1 MRTEGNASPVIPYN
15 AIDTDDAEAIVPWTN
30 IGLIVLNFLV
40 FFYELAVGATG
51 GDDAL
56 SSLVQ
61 NYALVP
67 CEYTARCAVAAGTH
81 VPLWITL
88 FTSMFLHG
96 GWSHILGNMVYLFVF
111 GNHVERSMGHLRYLA
126 FYLLCG
132 LGANAL
138 EIATAVDSNLP
149 GLGASGAIAGVLG
162 GFLVLYP
169 TSRIGT
175 LIPLGFLVFPAR
187 IYAWVFIAFWFVL
200 QLFSGIAS
208 LSADAAAAGG
218 VAYWAHVG
226 GFLTGVLLIRPFTL
240 ADRVRQLQSYHTR
253 FAQS

>member
-1 MRTEGNASPVIPYN
+1 MIPY
-15 AIDTDDAEAIVPWTN
+15 AATDTDDAEAIVPWTN
-30 IGLIVLNFLV
+30 IGLIVLNFVV

-51 GDDAL
+51 GDDAI
-56 SSLVQ
+56 SSFVQ
-61 NYALVP
+61 NYGLVP
-67 CEYTARCAVAAGTH
+67 CEYTAHCTIAAGTPA
-81 VPLWITL
+81 PLWITL
-88 FTSMFLHG
+88 FTSMFMHA

-132 LGANAL
+132 LGASAL
-138 EIATAVDSNLP
+138 EIATAVDSSLP

-187 IYAWVFIAFWFVL
+187 IYAWVFIVLWFFL

-208 LSADAAAAGG
+208 LGADAAAAGG

-226 GFLTGVLLIRPFTL
+226 GFLTGVLLIRPFTVP
-240 ADRVRQLQSYHTR
+240 DRVRQLQAYHAR
-253 FAQS
+253 PGLAS

>member
-1 MRTEGNASPVIPYN
+1 MIPY
-15 AIDTDDAEAIVPWTN
+15 AASGTDDAEAILPWTN

-51 GDDAL
+51 GDDAV

-61 NYALVP
+61 NYGLVP
-67 CEYTARCAVAAGTH
+67 CEYTTHCAIVAGAPI
-81 VPLWITL
+81 PLWITL

-111 GNHVERSMGHLRYLA
+111 GNHVERSMGHLRHLA

-138 EIATAVDSNLP
+138 EIATAVDSSLP

-187 IYAWVFIAFWFVL
+187 IHAWVFIAFWFVL

-208 LSADAAAAGG
+208 VGGDAATAGG

-226 GFLTGVLLIRPFTL
+226 GFLAGVLLIRPFTL
-240 ADRVRQLQSYHTR
+240 SDRVRQLQNYHTR

>member
-1 MRTEGNASPVIPYN
+1 MIPYD
-15 AIDTDDAEAIVPWTN
+15 ASGTDDAEAIMPWTN
-30 IGLIVLNFLV
+30 IGLIVVNFLV
-40 FFYELAVGATG
+40 FFYELFVASN
-51 GDDAL
+51 GDDVL
-56 SSLVQ
+56 NGFIQSFG
-61 NYALVP
+61 LVP
-67 CEYTARCAVAAGTH
+67 CEYTAHCSIAAGTPA
-81 VPLWITL
+81 PLWITL

-96 GWSHILGNMVYLFVF
+96 GWTHILGNMVFLFVF
-111 GNHVERSMGHLRYLA
+111 GNHVERSMGHARYLA

-149 GLGASGAIAGVLG
+149 GIGASGAIAGVLG

-187 IYAWVFIAFWFVL
+187 IYAWVFIILWFLL
-200 QLFSGIAS
+200 QLFNGIAS
-208 LSADAAAAGG
+208 LGGDAAAQGG

-226 GFLTGVLLIRPFTL
+226 GFITGVVLIRPFTIPS
-240 ADRVRQLQSYHTR
+240 RVRQLYAYHTQV
-253 FAQS
+253 AQ

>member
-1 MRTEGNASPVIPYN
+1 MIPY
-15 AIDTDDAEAIVPWTN
+15 AASGTDDAEA
-30 IGLIVLNFLV
+30 
-40 FFYELAVGATG
+40 
-51 GDDAL
+51 
-56 SSLVQ
+56 SLVQ
-61 NYALVP
+61 NYGLVP
-67 CEYTARCAVAAGTH
+67 CEYTTHCAIVAGAPI
-81 VPLWITL
+81 PLWITL

-132 LGANAL
+132 LGSNAL
-138 EIATAVDSNLP
+138 EIATAVDSSLP

-187 IYAWVFIAFWFVL
+187 IHAWVFIAFWFVL

-208 LSADAAAAGG
+208 VGGDAATAGG

-226 GFLTGVLLIRPFTL
+226 GFLAGVLLIRPFTL
-240 ADRVRQLQSYHTR
+240 SDRVRQLKNYHTR